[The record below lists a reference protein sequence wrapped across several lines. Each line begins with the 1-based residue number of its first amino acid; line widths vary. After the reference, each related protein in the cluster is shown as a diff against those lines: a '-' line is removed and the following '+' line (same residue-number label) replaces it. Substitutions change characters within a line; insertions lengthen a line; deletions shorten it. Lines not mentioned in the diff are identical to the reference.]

1 MLTTGK
7 TGCWIHKN
15 VILSLQLSCNSI
27 FLYIQFLKVTLRD
40 FPGGPV
46 VKTPGT
52 QCRGP
57 NFNPWSGK
65 KDPASCGHGLIK

>member
-1 MLTTGK
+1 MNLPQVYM
-7 TGCWIHKN
+7 CFFI
-15 VILSLQLSCNSI
+15 
-27 FLYIQFLKVTLRD
+27 YIQFLKVTPRD

-46 VKTPGT
+46 VKIPGT

-57 NFNPWSGK
+57 TFNPWSGK